1 MQDKELKLQKKEM
14 LKIVNKWGFALLLFL
29 SLLSA
34 ILFVIAPI
42 TLNNVVENVGTIG
55 ASDIVKVILLLAA
68 GYLVEFISVFIK
80 NQLIQQYHGRAAEIL
95 YADVFRLNYDKYI
108 EEGPTAIRDLVWNA
122 ADAYAGLYFDVI
134 PSLIVNIATI
144 IVSIYI
150 SFTLNHIAALL
161 MFITLPI
168 HYFGFKLLNKKL
180 AKLSV
185 KLRQA
190 SSKSQSN
197 IHSVV
202 SQVDFI
208 KQNSENEN
216 LLPMIKKNILESEG
230 VRKKVNYVAN
240 GVSGLLIGLN
250 QIIQSLT
257 IVFLAALALKNKDA
271 FGGVV
276 YVMLVFPYFSN
287 AIRGLSFTNLGI
299 ADVKAADEFLK
310 TMIEYREEDGTLDMP
325 DDVRSISFDIDSVNI
340 YDKNLLN
347 NVHMSF
353 KKGDIVGIKGESG
366 TGKSTLVKL
375 IPKFRSVEGI
385 YINDIPIEK
394 IKNVEYLK
402 NISYYSQNTPIIS
415 DTIYNNLNFG
425 RKPVQKSVYE
435 NLKFLSKFNNLDEMI
450 IENGANLSGGDK
462 QRIALSRY
470 FVENAQIVILDEP
483 TSSLDK
489 ETETEIMTAVLENNK
504 DKIIFIISHN
514 NDIMNYCNYIV
525 EVKNKTVDVTKNDKK
540 NL

>member
-1 MQDKELKLQKKEM
+1 MQSKELKLQKKEM
-14 LKIVNKWGFALLLFL
+14 LKIVNKWGFVLLLFL

-80 NQLIQQYHGRAAEIL
+80 NGLIQQYHGRAAEIL

-180 AKLSV
+180 AQLSV

-470 FVENAQIVILDEP
+470 FVENAKIVILDEP

-514 NDIMNYCNYIV
+514 NEIMNYCNYIV

-540 NL
+540 NF